1 MLLQVEAAAQDI
13 EVNLSVLSFLIQYF
27 CRGLFIFLIVV
38 NQPSNHFF
46 APEVDTDSDLS
57 HQIMSQFESSTAT
70 LKTILSHPSLQRDAI
85 DATMDAMSDA
95 NAEAQS
101 VDDAIRNGLEASQ
114 AEGYAEIDDDEI
126 QKELEALVD
135 EAQKEDR
142 AQKSAV
148 LGDVE
153 RGVAPGRVE
162 VSEDKVAEKDE
173 ACTALEDE
181 GRNGR
186 VVGES
191 DRSVEQLQIPDAPTN
206 LLKASDVAGSKEL
219 AQRAQIETN

>member
-1 MLLQVEAAAQDI
+1 
-13 EVNLSVLSFLIQYF
+13 
-27 CRGLFIFLIVV
+27 
-38 NQPSNHFF
+38 
-46 APEVDTDSDLS
+46 
-57 HQIMSQFESSTAT
+57 MSQFESSTAT

-114 AEGYAEIDDDEI
+114 AEGAAEIDDDEI

-148 LGDVE
+148 LVE
-153 RGVAPGRVE
+153 RGVARGRVE
-162 VSEDKVAEKDE
+162 ASEDKVAEKDE
-173 ACTALEDE
+173 GCTALEDE

-191 DRSVEQLQIPDAPTN
+191 DRSVEQLRIPNVPTN

-219 AQRAQIETN
+219 AQRAQIETT